1 MELRLQATT
10 EPGTTDNIN
19 VSDNIFAK
27 PFNEPLVHQAVV
39 AYLAGARRGTHAQKT
54 RAQVSGGGVKPW
66 RQKGTGRARAGTI
79 RSPLWRKGGKIFAAV
94 PGDYSQKLNKK
105 MYQGA
110 LRSVFSELVRQQRL
124 VVVEQFPLEAPKT
137 RALLNQLKVLNL
149 EDVLIVTEVIDNFL
163 TLAARNLYRVQVTS
177 VMALSLV
184 DLIGFEK
191 VLVTLPALKKMEEIW
206 A

>member
-1 MELRLQATT
+1 
-10 EPGTTDNIN
+10 
-19 VSDNIFAK
+19 
-27 PFNEPLVHQAVV
+27 
-39 AYLAGARRGTHAQKT
+39 
-54 RAQVSGGGVKPW
+54 
-66 RQKGTGRARAGTI
+66 
-79 RSPLWRKGGKIFAAV
+79 
-94 PGDYSQKLNKK
+94 

-110 LRSVFSELVRQQRL
+110 LRSVFSELIRQQRL

-163 TLAARNLYRVQVTS
+163 TLAARNLYKVRVTS
-177 VMALSLV
+177 VTALSLV

-191 VLVTLPALKKMEEIW
+191 VLVTLPALKKIEEIW

>member
-1 MELRLQATT
+1 MELSLQTQT
-10 EPGTTDNIN
+10 GQSGGIIN
-19 VSDNIFAK
+19 VSDVLCAK
-27 PFNEPLVHQAVV
+27 PFNESLIHQAVT
-39 AYLAGARRGTHAQKT
+39 AYLAGARAGTHAQKT

-149 EDVLIVTEVIDNFL
+149 EDVLIITEVVDNFL
-163 TLAARNLYRVQVTS
+163 TLAARNLYKVRVTS
-177 VMALSLV
+177 VTALSLV

-191 VLVTLPALKKMEEIW
+191 VLVTLPALKKIEEIW